1 MGLISP
7 DETSPSSSSSSMITY
22 ILSYDRIK
30 PLNPIQRV
38 KEFLSWAET
47 IVSSEV
53 RKQIFLYFLENPAA
67 TTMEVMEN
75 LGLSYP
81 SVYREIKNLVKF
93 EIIEPIVSAKY
104 IKNLPGRSPGIFG
117 LKGFWRPE
125 DVTQAV
131 EKYRQIRVPNYSLI
145 RIVSQ
150 SIMDDFLSPRAQ
162 KVIKIREVVVLCK
175 KKCPGYFSWDIAKQ
189 VGGYLEKR
197 GVEVLW

>member
-1 MGLISP
+1 MGLVSP
-7 DETSPSSSSSSMITY
+7 DETSLSSSSSSIIAF

-47 IVSSEV
+47 IVASEV
-53 RKQIFLYFLENPAA
+53 RKKIFLYFLENPAS

-117 LKGFWRPE
+117 LKGFWQPE

-145 RIVSQ
+145 RTVSQ
-150 SIMDDFLSPRAQ
+150 SIMDDFLSPRSQTEISIKDVA
-162 KVIKIREVVVLCK
+162 VIVKE
-175 KKCPGYFSWDIAKQ
+175 KCPGYYSWDITKQ
-189 VGGYLEKR
+189 VGNYLLKQ
-197 GVEVLW
+197 GVAVSW